1 LFIWGF
7 SLLTGAAPCVLR
19 AAVMF
24 SFLIVAKAYSQE
36 VNVYNVLG
44 SSTLVLLLWNP
55 YFLYDV
61 GFQLSYIGLA
71 GILYFQPKI
80 YEKGNEYIDKI
91 DWLFNLYTFR
101 FNDFKPKNKW
111 ILAVIKFPVAKYLW
125 ELTSVS
131 FAATIAV
138 TPLSLFYFHQFPTWF
153 VLSGMIVVPI
163 SAIALYIGI
172 ALFIFHPIST
182 FIAKIIGKFLFGAIW
197 LLNNSLFVI
206 DKIPPGA
213 IKHLWISGVTTL
225 LIYLLIA
232 FWIKK
237 INSKEFKW
245 LFTGGS
251 LALILTSVHHN
262 YVAANHLQQ
271 KEITIYNTGFYTLID
286 CIEGEKSY
294 AISTKDIPQ
303 RTINFAAYNYRLS
316 KNIKPDDVE
325 VVEIQDSLQTETF
338 SYQNACLEFGGKKL
352 TLLSNAPIDTSIKI
366 QTDYLFIRDNPKIK
380 IDKLMEKIDFKAL
393 IFDASNKRYKVE
405 EWKTYCNTHQ
415 IPFHDITENYLTIK
429 IR

>member
-1 LFIWGF
+1 
-7 SLLTGAAPCVLR
+7 
-19 AAVMF
+19 
-24 SFLIVAKAYSQE
+24 
-36 VNVYNVLG
+36 
-44 SSTLVLLLWNP
+44 
-55 YFLYDV
+55 
-61 GFQLSYIGLA
+61 
-71 GILYFQPKI
+71 
-80 YEKGNEYIDKI
+80 
-91 DWLFNLYTFR
+91 
-101 FNDFKPKNKW
+101 
-111 ILAVIKFPVAKYLW
+111 LAVIKFPIAKYLW

-153 VLSGMIVVPI
+153 VLSGMIVVPV

-182 FIAKIIGKFLFGAIW
+182 FIAQMIGKLLFGAIW

-225 LIYLLIA
+225 LIYFLVA

-245 LFTGGS
+245 LFYGGS
-251 LALILTSVHHN
+251 LALVLTSIHHN
-262 YVAANHLQQ
+262 YVAVNHLQQ

-316 KNIKPDDVE
+316 KNIKPDDVK
-325 VVEIQDSLQTETF
+325 VIEIQDSLQTETF
-338 SYQNACLEFGGKKL
+338 SYQNACLEFGGKTL

-366 QTDYLFIRDNPKIK
+366 QTDYLFIRDNPKID
-380 IDKLMEKIDFKAL
+380 IAQLRAKIDFKAL

-405 EWKTYCNTHQ
+405 QWKNYCDTNK